1 MLFSQNSTYPIGLDI
16 SGLSLKLVQLNKV
29 RDKITIQAMGKI
41 SLPPGLID
49 NGEIKDKEK
58 VIELIKKLIANPKYG
73 KVSSEEV
80 IACLP
85 ETKTFIKLIEVAKT
99 PNPVSKIIES
109 EIEKHIPMS
118 VNEIFYDWQIIEEH
132 SDKQLILI
140 GAAPQDIVNQY
151 TALLDEAKLS
161 TVALE
166 IEPISL
172 CRSLLNEEI
181 PKFKGQ
187 TDNKN
192 YGIIDVGA
200 KRTNMTVYSKNTILF
215 TASMPI
221 SGKGITD
228 SIAKVLDIKTN
239 QAEKAKII
247 CGLDET
253 RAQGIIKN
261 ILSDMIEKLI
271 KKIKEAINFYNDHY
285 YDRGP
290 INQILLCGGGAN
302 IKNLDKIIG
311 QAIAIKVNPGD
322 ALINLT
328 EEREKFPKILTEK
341 HSLETDF
348 IKNQKNSK
356 VKGKTLS
363 IIQDTS
369 LTFATAIGLALR
381 GVFIDEL

>member
-1 MLFSQNSTYPIGLDI
+1 M
-16 SGLSLKLVQLNKV
+16 SLKLVQLNKS
-29 RDKITIQAMGKI
+29 RDKITIQAIGKI
-41 SLPPGLID
+41 SLPQGLIED
-49 NGEIKDKEK
+49 GEIKDKEK
-58 VIELIKKLIANPKYG
+58 VIDSIRKLIASPKYG
-73 KVSSEEV
+73 KVSSEEI

-99 PNPVSKIIES
+99 PNPISEIIES
-109 EIEKHIPMS
+109 EIEKHIPMP

-132 SDKQLILI
+132 SDRQLILI
-140 GAAPQDIVNQY
+140 GAAPQNIVNQY
-151 TALLDEAKLS
+151 TTLLDEAKLS

-172 CRSLLNEEI
+172 CRSLLNEEL

-187 TDNKN
+187 DKKN
-192 YGIIDVGA
+192 YGIIDIGA
-200 KRTNMTVYSKNTILF
+200 KRTSMTVYSKNTILF

-221 SGKGITD
+221 SGKDITD
-228 SIAKVLDIKTN
+228 GIAKTLDIKTD

-261 ILSDMIEKLI
+261 ILSDMIEELI
-271 KKIKEAINFYNDHY
+271 KKIKETINFYNDHY
-285 YDRGP
+285 PGRGP

-311 QAIAIKVNPGD
+311 QAIAIEVKPGD

-328 EEREKFPKILTEK
+328 EAREKFSKILTEK
-341 HSLETDF
+341 HSLE
-348 IKNQKNSK
+348 INSIKEQKKSKNQPKA
-356 VKGKTLS
+356 LS
-363 IIQDTS
+363 IIQGTS
-369 LTFATAIGLALR
+369 LTFSTAIGMALR
-381 GVFIDEL
+381 GVLINEL

>member
-1 MLFSQNSTYPIGLDI
+1 MLFSQKSTYPIGLDI
-16 SGLSLKLVQLNKV
+16 SDLSLKLVQLNKI

-41 SLPPGLID
+41 SLAPGIIE
-49 NGEIKDKEK
+49 NGEIKNQEE
-58 VIELIKKLIANPKYG
+58 VIKAIQKLIANPKFG
-73 KVSSEEV
+73 KISSEEI

-99 PNPVSKIIES
+99 PNPLSEIIES

-118 VNEIFYDWQIIEEH
+118 VNEIFYDWQVVEEH
-132 SDKQLILI
+132 SDRQQILI

-151 TALLDEAKLS
+151 TSLIDEAKLS

-181 PKFKGQ
+181 PKFKSQ
-187 TDNKN
+187 TNNKN
-192 YGIIDVGA
+192 YGIIDIGA
-200 KRTNMTVYSKNTILF
+200 KRTSMTVYSKNTILL
-215 TASMPI
+215 TVSMPI
-221 SGKGITD
+221 SGKNITD
-228 SIAKVLDIKTN
+228 SIAKTLDIKTN

-261 ILSDMIEKLI
+261 ILSDMIEELI
-271 KKIKEAINFYNDHY
+271 KKIKETINFYNNHY
-285 YDRGP
+285 PNRGP
-290 INQILLCGGGAN
+290 ISQILLCGGGAN
-302 IKNLDKIIG
+302 IKNLGKIIN
-311 QAIAIKVNPGD
+311 QAITIEIKPSD
-322 ALINLT
+322 CLINLT
-328 EEREKFPKILTEK
+328 EAREKFSKILTEK

-348 IKNQKNSK
+348 IKKQKKSK
-356 VKGKTLS
+356 HPAKALS
-363 IIQDTS
+363 ITQDTS